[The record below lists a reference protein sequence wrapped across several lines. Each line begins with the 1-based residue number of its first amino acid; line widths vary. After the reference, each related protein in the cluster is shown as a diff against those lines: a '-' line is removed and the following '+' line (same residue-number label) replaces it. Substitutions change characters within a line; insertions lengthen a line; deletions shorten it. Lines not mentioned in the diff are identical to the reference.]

1 MLTKMISANS
11 EGIRFMM
18 TLFLLVCRGIRQ
30 PERDALL
37 WALTEAASDVAF
49 EATQPTKAHTAKQS
63 PRSEGAKNAVAQ
75 GKAVPCCIVLS
86 KVQPETCCRFL

>member
-1 MLTKMISANS
+1 MLTKMISAPS

-18 TLFLLVCRGIRQ
+18 TVFLIVCRVIRN

-37 WALTEAASDVAF
+37 WALTEAAYDVP

-63 PRSEGAKNAVAQ
+63 PRSEGAKNAVALY
-75 GKAVPCCIVLS
+75 KTVPCCIVLS